1 MNEFFQIGLIQFF
14 QGRLDD
20 AKKSVTKSL
29 NMQESAEAFYL
40 KGRINFAF
48 GLWDEALQDYSESIS
63 IDGAWSADV
72 YYYQAYL
79 MEKLGWLQQAITS
92 YQQAITLAPKSPQSA
107 FCHHRKSIILSRL
120 GFNEQTKSECDLMLS
135 VSSTAPFYWWRGV
148 IYARA
153 GQSEQAIEM
162 VSQAIEMNPGFVEA
176 ISDRAYYYTQINR
189 YDLAVADCDSW
200 VTLEPEN
207 PIAYN
212 NRGCNLFH
220 LEQYQLALKD
230 FTKAIELSCDYS
242 IAYRNRGQLLRHL
255 GELSLAEKDDE
266 VWLGQVTSI
275 EGTYQGDWLP
285 DISGS
290 FESQLVENF

>member
-1 MNEFFQIGLIQFF
+1 MNESFQIALIQFF

-29 NMQESAEAFYL
+29 NLQESAEAFYL

-48 GLWDEALQDYSESIS
+48 GLWNEALQDYSESIP
-63 IDGAWSADV
+63 IDAVWSADV

-79 MEKLGWLQQAITS
+79 MEKIGLLRQALIS
-92 YQQAITLAPKSPQSA
+92 YQQAINLAPKTPQSA
-107 FCHHRKSIILSRL
+107 FCHHRKSIILSKL
-120 GFNEQTKSECDLMLS
+120 GFNTQTISECDRAMQ
-135 VSSTAPFYWWRGV
+135 VSPTAPFYWWRGV
-148 IYARA
+148 ISARA
-153 GQSEQAIEM
+153 GQSEQAIDL
-162 VSQAIEMNPGFVEA
+162 VSQAIEMNPSFVEA

-212 NRGCNLFH
+212 NRGCNLFY

-230 FTKAIELSCDYS
+230 FSKAIELSCDYS

-255 GELSLAEKDDE
+255 GELHLAEKDDQ

-275 EGTYQGDWLP
+275 ERTYQGDWLP

-290 FESQLVENF
+290 FESQLAENF